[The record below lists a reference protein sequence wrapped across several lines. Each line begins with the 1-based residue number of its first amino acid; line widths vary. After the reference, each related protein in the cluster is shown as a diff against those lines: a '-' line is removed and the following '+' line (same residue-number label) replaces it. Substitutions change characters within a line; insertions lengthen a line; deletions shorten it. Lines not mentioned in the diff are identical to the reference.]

1 MKIESEKIGNTSE
14 GRLVGTFTAVTQRG
28 RKLYAVVTENVN
40 KTGCYW
46 IQNEKNK
53 VIHDE
58 FGLSDFNAAWNA
70 AKNHVLNKDKKP
82 PIKTTYKIHNNK
94 KFLSVQAQKKTG
106 GHYDLLVQELKDKGA
121 LLWIRKQRFYRGQQV
136 TGGGE
141 TIAWNGFSTFS
152 EAVRCGRTHILNLI
166 GGNKKRIIK

>member
-1 MKIESEKIGNTSE
+1 MIIESEKIGNTSE
-14 GRLVGTFTAVTQRG
+14 GSLVGTFTAITKRG

-58 FGLSDFNAAWNA
+58 FNLSDFNAAWHA

-82 PIKTTYKIHNNK
+82 SVKTTYKIYNGK

-106 GHYDLLVQELKDKGA
+106 GRYDLLVQELNDKGA
-121 LLWIRKQRFYRGQQV
+121 LLWIRKERFYKGRQV

-141 TIAWNGFSTFS
+141 TIVWNGFNTFS

-166 GGNKKRIIK
+166 GGNKKCVSR

>member
-14 GRLVGTFTAVTQRG
+14 GRLVGTFTAITQRG

-82 PIKTTYKIHNNK
+82 PITTTYKIHYGK
-94 KFLSVQAQKKTG
+94 KHLSVIAKRKTG
-106 GHYDLLVQELKDKGA
+106 GTFSLLVQEFDDKSA
-121 LLWIRKQRFYRGQQV
+121 LLWIRKERFYRGREV

-141 TIAWNGFSTFS
+141 TIAWNGYDSFS
-152 EAVRCGRTHILNLI
+152 EAVRHGRTHILNLI
-166 GGNKKRIIK
+166 GGNKK

>member
-14 GRLVGTFTAVTQRG
+14 GCLVGTFTAITQRG

-46 IQNEKNK
+46 IQNNKNK
-53 VIHDE
+53 VIHEE
-58 FGLSDFNAAWNA
+58 FNLSDFNAAWNA

-82 PIKTTYKIHNNK
+82 PVKTTYKIYNGK
-94 KFLSVQAQKKTG
+94 KFLQVQAQKKTG
-106 GHYDLLVQELKDKGA
+106 GHYDLLVQELNDKGA
-121 LLWIRKQRFYRGQQV
+121 ILWLRKERFYRGEKV
-136 TGGGE
+136 IGGGE
-141 TIAWNGFSTFS
+141 TIRYDGFSNFS

-166 GGNKKRIIK
+166 GGKRKTDFK